1 MRPTRALIDMDA
13 LRRNLARVREAA
25 PSRRVIA
32 IIKADGYGHGLCR
45 VASALEE
52 ADAFGVA
59 CVEEASLLRAAG
71 VEKRILLLE
80 GFFSAEELSTIARL
94 RLDLVVHNKEQ
105 LRQLLDASLDWP
117 AAIWLKIDTGMH
129 RLGFPPEEA
138 REAWYRLAGNHNV
151 AGPVRVF
158 THLACADDPSDN
170 RTPQQMACFRDALE
184 GVDAETSAANS
195 AGILS
200 WQETH
205 GDWVRPGIMLY
216 GVSPFMEGTG
226 ADHGLSPV
234 MTLSTALLAVNRCR
248 RGDAVG
254 YGATYVCPE
263 DMPVGVAAIGYG
275 DGYPRHAPAGTPVL
289 LNGRRVPLIGRVS
302 MDMITLDLRDQPD
315 ARSGDPVT
323 LWGLGLPVEE
333 IARQAGTIAYELL
346 CGVTPRVVREAVG
359 SSQLAAAS
367 GQGIARRSAG
377 GKKGA
382 IRSGRRAPGGRK
394 GAGRSK

>member
-13 LRRNLARVREAA
+13 LRRNLARVREVA
-25 PSRRVIA
+25 PAQRVIA

-45 VASALEE
+45 VASALEQ

-59 CVEEASLLRAAG
+59 CVEEGSLLRAAG

-80 GFFSAEELSTIARL
+80 GFFSAEELSTIAQL
-94 RLDLVVHNKEQ
+94 GLDLVVHNKEQ

-117 AAIWLKIDTGMH
+117 VAVWLKIDTGMH

-138 REAWYRLAGNHNV
+138 REAWYRLAGSHNV
-151 AGPVRVF
+151 AGPVRAF

-170 RTPQQMACFRDALE
+170 RTAQQMACFRDVLE

-200 WQETH
+200 WPETR

-216 GVSPFMEGTG
+216 GVSPFMDGTG
-226 ADHGLSPV
+226 ADQGLSPV

-315 ARSGDPVT
+315 ARPGDPVM
-323 LWGLGLPVEE
+323 LWGPGLPVEE
-333 IARQAGTIAYELL
+333 IARQAGTLAYELL
-346 CGVTPRVVREAVG
+346 CGVAPRVERVAVG
-359 SSQLAAAS
+359 GSQLAAGGGQRAGNS
-367 GQGIARRSAG
+367 GQRTAG
-377 GKKGA
+377 
-382 IRSGRRAPGGRK
+382 SG
-394 GAGRSK
+394 